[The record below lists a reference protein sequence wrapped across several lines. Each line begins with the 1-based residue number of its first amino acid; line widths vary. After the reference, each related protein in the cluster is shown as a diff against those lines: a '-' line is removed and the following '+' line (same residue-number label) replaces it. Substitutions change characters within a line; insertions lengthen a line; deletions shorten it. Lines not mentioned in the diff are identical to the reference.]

1 MCNAKAWTE
10 SCDHL
15 TNNGVWTAT
24 LAAYQYS
31 CWESNLQPR
40 VPGYTGVTI
49 HSYET
54 ALCCRGTETTVTG
67 RYRSRLLLFWPGL
80 KRTTFYEK
88 YVGCLSRNPWISA
101 ETGSR
106 RGYPAGKQ
114 LGDRFNVS
122 YGHLQKFF
130 PGGQRRHFADPFQVA
145 GDAMQMDVN
154 KTLSTFY
161 TTKKFPYAAVTNC
174 GLLTHQ
180 CFSSNGIKHRGW
192 PL

>member
-1 MCNAKAWTE
+1 MWSFNKQRRLNCNACALSILLLGIEPSTPGPRLHRSHDPQLWN
-10 SCDHL
+10 CF
-15 TNNGVWTAT
+15 V
-24 LAAYQYS
+24 
-31 CWESNLQPR
+31 LQ
-40 VPGYTGVTI
+40 G
-49 HSYET
+49 
-54 ALCCRGTETTVTG
+54 AETTVTG

-114 LGDRFNVS
+114 LVDRFNVS
-122 YGHLQKFF
+122 YGRLQKFF

-174 GLLTHQ
+174 ALLTQQ